1 MKRTIAVG
9 ILGFAL
15 LANGAAAQTAVEQAQ
30 ILRDFEVSVVE
41 YAQRHQC
48 FNLFPAAINAETP
61 AQNIFT
67 LPVAIVFRQLIARA
81 IAAPQGGEAIGAAGA
96 RGVSHPMVLR
106 PFPGDELYDF
116 PKVLSDALPA
126 VPAPLEYRLIGDDLV
141 IRDGEAD
148 VIVAVLRNALGSFT
162 TR

>member
-1 MKRTIAVG
+1 MKRTIAAG
-9 ILGFAL
+9 ILGLAL
-15 LANGAAAQTAVEQAQ
+15 FANGAAAQNAVEQAQ

-41 YAQRHQC
+41 YTQRHQC
-48 FNLFPAAINAETP
+48 FNPFPAAINAETP
-61 AQNIFT
+61 APEIFK

-81 IAAPQGGEAIGAAGA
+81 IAAPKGGEAISAAGG

-106 PFPGDELYDF
+106 PFPGDELYNF

-126 VPAPLEYRLIGDDLV
+126 VPAPLEYRLIGHDLV